1 MDQSGQ
7 FDLIGLTSFI
17 MNPDEVNKKVTEG
30 RFGNFCNHQKTR
42 NYFES
47 VSFYLGWIKKKIRTK
62 KVANDVKDFEEVY
75 SEVKKIIQGRSKNK

>member
-7 FDLIGLTSFI
+7 FDLIGVTSFI

-47 VSFYLGWIKKKIRTK
+47 VSFYLGWIKKQLRKTK
-62 KVANDVKDFEEVY
+62 DDNAVKDFEDVY
-75 SEVKKIIQGRSKNK
+75 SEVKNIIQGRSKNK